1 MNLDE
6 YIQNL
11 ERAGGKTI
19 SQGGENPAQ
28 MQQTRQELE
37 RALFAPTA
45 VMPSAPT
52 SIPETAGLLLGLV
65 PFAAPEAKFSQS
77 MMRLA
82 EKAPAAVRPY
92 VPSLAASAIGTT
104 AGTIAEQALLPDQQI
119 FSTETGKKLLENNL
133 QNAAF
138 DLGGNLVFTAFGK
151 TLKVGKDMLDKS
163 GITKSAS
170 FFATPEQE
178 ARRAAQEWLSNRG
191 ATLTRGQ
198 LTGDLGTQVVEG
210 TLKYSPASNYF
221 EQQQKGVKE
230 VLNAGANDVRTTL
243 DTSEAFQN
251 ALRQGDPTQM
261 AIGDRFQNAIAEAD
275 KLMKAKFAP
284 VYEKID
290 VDQGLRVNLA
300 PLKQQAQKELD
311 KLAERGFIGAGS
323 ERKKVLEDIL
333 KQNDEVTFGTA
344 HAIRSDLLAS
354 GREATK
360 EGVPSTVL
368 QKEYYNQAQGIANQ
382 MDNIM
387 VLTFGNEEEKA
398 IARKMGLIGGID
410 QPAGLRN
417 GQYIGNNFASIDA
430 MNIGRTK
437 ATTANN
443 DLLRQ
448 YFNAQESYKNAMGG
462 LYSGTMQ
469 AALKAEPSA
478 VGELLFNIDRP
489 ERMRDTFKAISEVQ
503 KYLPAEQSAGLVNEL
518 RYGYLNKI
526 FGDPNGVLKLSQNLE
541 DKTFKEGFDYLFRE
555 PKVKKQLLDITNA
568 AKYGL
573 EEETGSTVLRTKGIS
588 SLVTGTTAGASTLA
602 YLNLPEE
609 VKSKMDLP
617 SILSSAGVL
626 YLTPKMM
633 GRSLTNKNS
642 MDALAMLAKAQENP
656 KYAGAA
662 ATKIADL
669 LNKSGI
675 IDSDYLTEVNQ
686 MMSIKRPQTLTQQQR
701 QNPVIDLDTY
711 IQNLEKQPAQ

>member
-6 YIQNL
+6 YIKNL
-11 ERAGGKTI
+11 ELAGGKTI
-19 SQGGENPAQ
+19 SQGGDSAVQ
-28 MQQTRQELE
+28 AQQTRQQLE
-37 RALFAPTA
+37 QALVPQIA
-45 VMPSAPT
+45 VTPSFPT
-52 SIPETAGLLLGLV
+52 SVPETAGLLLGLV

-77 MMRLA
+77 MIRLG
-82 EKAPAAVRPY
+82 EKAPAVVRPY
-92 VPSLAASAIGTT
+92 VPSLAASTIGTT

-138 DLGGNLVFTAFGK
+138 DLGGNLVFSAFGK
-151 TLKVGKDMLDKS
+151 TLKVTKDMLDKT
-163 GITKSAS
+163 GISKSSS

-178 ARRAAQEWLSNRG
+178 ARRAAQEWLSSRN

-198 LTGDLGTQVVEG
+198 LTGDFGTQTLEG
-210 TLKYSPASNYF
+210 TLKYSPASTYF
-221 EQQQKGVKE
+221 EQQQKSVKE
-230 VLNAGANDVRTTL
+230 ALSAGANDVRTTL

-261 AIGDRFQNAIAEAD
+261 AIGDRFQNAIGEAD

-290 VDQGLRVNLA
+290 ADQGLRVNLV
-300 PLKQQAQKELD
+300 PLKQEAQKQLD
-311 KLAERGFIGAGS
+311 KLARTKFVGAS
-323 ERKKVLEDIL
+323 DDKRKVLEDIL
-333 KQNDEVTFGTA
+333 KQDDEVTFGVA
-344 HAIRSDLLAS
+344 HDLRSNFLAS

-382 MDNIM
+382 MDNTM
-387 VLTFGNEEEKA
+387 VITFGNEEQKA
-398 IARKMGLIGGID
+398 LARKLGFVGGID

-417 GQYIGNNFASIDA
+417 GEYQAF
-430 MNIGRTK
+430 NINSLEQLNLPRTK
-437 ATTANN
+437 ANTANN
-443 DLLRQ
+443 DLLRE
-448 YFNAQESYKNAMGG
+448 YFNAQNGYKNAMGG
-462 LYSGTMQ
+462 LYNGTMQ

-489 ERMRDTFKAISEVQ
+489 ERMRDTFKAIAEVQ
-503 KYLPAEQSAGLVNEL
+503 KYLPKEQSAGLVNEL

-573 EEETGSTVLRTKGIS
+573 EEETGSTVLRTKAIGAA
-588 SLVTGTTAGASTLA
+588 VTGTTAGASTLA
-602 YLNLPEE
+602 YLNLPDE
-609 VKSKMDLP
+609 VQNKLDLP

-662 ATKIADL
+662 AAKIADM

-675 IDSDYLTEVNQ
+675 IDSDYLTELNQ
-686 MMSIKRPQTLTQQQR
+686 MMTIQRPQTLTQQQR
-701 QNPVIDLDTY
+701 ENPVINLDAY
-711 IQNLEKQPAQ
+711 IKNLEPAQ

>member
-6 YIQNL
+6 YIKNL
-11 ERAGGKTI
+11 ELAGGKTI
-19 SQGGENPAQ
+19 SQGGDSAAQ
-28 MQQTRQELE
+28 AQQTRQQLE
-37 RALFAPTA
+37 QALIPQIAAT
-45 VMPSAPT
+45 PSFPT
-52 SIPETAGLLLGLV
+52 SVSETAGLLLGLV
-65 PFAAPEAKFSQS
+65 PFAAPETRFAQS
-77 MMRLA
+77 MVKLG
-82 EKAPAAVRPY
+82 EKAPAFARPY
-92 VPSLAASAIGTT
+92 VPSLAASTIGTT
-104 AGTIAEQALLPDQQI
+104 AGTIAEQAFLQDEKI

-138 DLGGNLVFTAFGK
+138 DVGGNLVFSAFGK
-151 TLKVGKDMLDKS
+151 TLKVTKDALDKT

-178 ARRAAQEWLSNRG
+178 ARRAAQEWLSSRN

-198 LTGDLGTQVVEG
+198 LTGDFGTQTLEG

-221 EQQQKGVKE
+221 EQQQKSVQQA
-230 VLNAGANDVRTTL
+230 LNAGANDVRTAL
-243 DTSEAFQN
+243 DTSEAFQT
-251 ALRQGDPTQM
+251 ALKQGDPTQM
-261 AIGDRFQNAIAEAD
+261 AIGDRFQNAIGEAD

-290 VDQGLRVNLA
+290 ADQGLRVNLI
-300 PLKQQAQKELD
+300 PLKQQAQKDYD

-344 HAIRSDLLAS
+344 HALRSDLLAS

-368 QKEYYNQAQGIANQ
+368 QKEYFNQAQGVANQ

-398 IARKMGLIGGID
+398 IARKLGLIGGID

-437 ATTANN
+437 ATTASN
-443 DLLRQ
+443 DLLRE
-448 YFNAQESYKNAMGG
+448 YFNAQDSYKNAMAG

-489 ERMRDTFKAISEVQ
+489 ERMRDTFKAITEVQ
-503 KYLPAEQSAGLVNEL
+503 KYLPKEQSAGLVNEL

-573 EEETGSTVLRTKGIS
+573 EEETGSTALRTKFIGTA
-588 SLVTGTTAGASTLA
+588 VTGATGLASTLA
-602 YLNLPEE
+602 YLNLPDD
-609 VKSKMDLP
+609 VQNKMDLP
-617 SILSSAGVL
+617 SILSSVGVL

-633 GRSLTNKNS
+633 GKALTNKNS

-656 KYAGAA
+656 KFAGAA
-662 ATKIADL
+662 AAKIADMF
-669 LNKSGI
+669 NKSGI
-675 IDSDYLTEVNQ
+675 IDSEYLTELNQ
-686 MMSIKRPQTLTQQQR
+686 MMTIQRPQTLTQQQR
-701 QNPVIDLDTY
+701 ANPVIDLDAY
-711 IQNLEKQPAQ
+711 IKSLEPAQ

>member
-19 SQGGENPAQ
+19 SQGGDNAAQ
-28 MQQTRQELE
+28 LQQTRQELE
-37 RALFAPTA
+37 RALIPSTA

-65 PFAAPEAKFSQS
+65 PIAAPEAKFSQS
-77 MMRLA
+77 MIRLG
-82 EKAPAAVRPY
+82 EKAPAVVRPY
-92 VPSLAASAIGTT
+92 VPSLAASTIGTT
-104 AGTIAEQALLPDQQI
+104 AGTIAEQALLPEEKI

-138 DLGGNLVFTAFGK
+138 DVGGNLVFSAFGK
-151 TLKVGKDMLDKS
+151 TLKVTKDMLDKT
-163 GITKSAS
+163 GIAKSSS

-178 ARRAAQEWLSNRG
+178 ARRAAQEWLSSRN

-198 LTGDLGTQVVEG
+198 LTGDFGTQTLEG

-221 EQQQKGVKE
+221 EQQQKGVQAA
-230 VLNAGANDVRTTL
+230 LNAGANDVRTAL
-243 DTSEAFQN
+243 DTSEAFQT
-251 ALRQGDPTQM
+251 ALKQGDPTQM

-284 VYEKID
+284 VYDKID
-290 VDQGLRVNLA
+290 ADQGLRVNLV
-300 PLKQQAQKELD
+300 PLKQEAQKELD
-311 KLAERGFIGAGS
+311 KLAKTKFKFAGS
-323 ERKKVLEDIL
+323 ERRKVLEDIL
-333 KQNDEVTFGTA
+333 SQDDEVAFGTA
-344 HAIRSDLLAS
+344 HALRSDLLAS

-368 QKEYYNQAQGIANQ
+368 QKEYFNQAQGVSNQ
-382 MDNIM
+382 MDNAM
-387 VLTFGNEEEKA
+387 VITFGNEEQKA
-398 IARKMGLIGGID
+398 LARKLGLVGGIN

-417 GQYIGNNFASIDA
+417 GQYQAH
-430 MNIGRTK
+430 NISSLDQLNLPRTK
-437 ATTANN
+437 ANPANN
-443 DLLRQ
+443 DLLRE
-448 YFNAQESYKNAMGG
+448 YFNAQEGYKNAMGG

-489 ERMRDTFKAISEVQ
+489 ERMRDTFKAIAEVQ
-503 KYLPAEQSAGLVNEL
+503 KYLPKEQSAGLVNEL

-555 PKVKKQLLDITNA
+555 PKVKEQLLDITNA

-573 EEETGSTVLRTKGIS
+573 EEERGSTVLRTKAIGAA
-588 SLVTGTTAGASTLA
+588 VTGTTAGASTLA
-602 YLNLPEE
+602 YLNLPED
-609 VKSKMDLP
+609 VQNKLDLP
-617 SILSSAGVL
+617 SVLSSAGVL

-633 GRSLTNKNS
+633 GRALTNKNS
-642 MDALAMLAKAQENP
+642 MNALAMLAKAQENP

-662 ATKIADL
+662 AAKIADMF
-669 LNKSGI
+669 NKSGI
-675 IDSDYLTEVNQ
+675 IDSNYLTELNQ
-686 MMSIKRPQTLTQQQR
+686 MMSIQRPQTLTQQQR
-701 QNPVIDLDTY
+701 ANPVIDLDTY
-711 IQNLEKQPAQ
+711 IKSLEPAQ

>member
-19 SQGGENPAQ
+19 SQGGDSAAQ
-28 MQQTRQELE
+28 TQQTRQRLE
-37 RALFAPTA
+37 QALVPQIA
-45 VMPSAPT
+45 VTPSFPT
-52 SIPETAGLLLGLV
+52 SVPEAGGLLLGLI
-65 PFAAPEAKFSQS
+65 PPLAPETRFAQS
-77 MMRLA
+77 MVRLG
-82 EKAPAAVRPY
+82 EKAPAFARPY
-92 VPSLAASAIGTT
+92 VPSLAASTLGTT
-104 AGTIAEQALLPDQQI
+104 AGTVAEQAFLQDEKI

-138 DLGGNLVFTAFGK
+138 DVGGNLVFSAFGK
-151 TLKVGKDMLDKS
+151 TLKVTKDALDKT

-178 ARRAAQEWLSNRG
+178 ARRAAQEWLSSRN

-198 LTGDLGTQVVEG
+198 LTGDFGTQTLEG

-221 EQQQKGVKE
+221 EQQQKGVQAA
-230 VLNAGANDVRTTL
+230 LNAGANDVRTTL
-243 DTSEAFQN
+243 DTSEVFQT
-251 ALRQGDPTQM
+251 ALKQGDPTQM
-261 AIGDRFQNAIAEAD
+261 AIGDRFQNAIGEAD

-284 VYEKID
+284 VYDKID
-290 VDQGLRVNLA
+290 ADQGLRVNLV
-300 PLKQQAQKELD
+300 PLKAEAQKELE
-311 KLAERGFIGAGS
+311 KLAKRKFIGAGS
-323 ERKKVLEDIL
+323 ERRKVLEDIIN
-333 KQNDEVTFGTA
+333 QDNEVTFGTA
-344 HAIRSDLLAS
+344 HALRSDLLAS

-368 QKEYYNQAQGIANQ
+368 QKEYFNQAQGVANQ

-398 IARKMGLIGGID
+398 IARKLGLIGGID

-437 ATTANN
+437 ATTASN
-443 DLLRQ
+443 DLLRE
-448 YFNAQESYKNAMGG
+448 YFNAQDSYKNAMAG

-489 ERMRDTFKAISEVQ
+489 ERMRDTFKAIAEVQ
-503 KYLPAEQSAGLVNEL
+503 KYLPKEQSAGLVNEL

-526 FGDPNGVLKLSQNLE
+526 FGDTNGVLKLSQNLE

-573 EEETGSTVLRTKGIS
+573 EEETGSTALRTKFIGTA
-588 SLVTGTTAGASTLA
+588 VTGATGIASTLA
-602 YLNLPEE
+602 YLNLPDE
-609 VKSKMDLP
+609 VQNKMDLP
-617 SILSSAGVL
+617 SILSSVGVL

-633 GRSLTNKNS
+633 GRALTNKNS
-642 MDALAMLAKAQENP
+642 MDALAMLAKAQANP

-662 ATKIADL
+662 AAKIADMF
-669 LNKSGI
+669 NKSGI
-675 IDSDYLTEVNQ
+675 IDSEYLTELNQ
-686 MMSIKRPQTLTQQQR
+686 MMTIQRPQTLTQQQR
-701 QNPVIDLDTY
+701 ANPVIDLDAY
-711 IQNLEKQPAQ
+711 IKNLEPAQ

>member
-19 SQGGENPAQ
+19 SQGGDIATQ
-28 MQQTRQELE
+28 TQQTRQELE
-37 RALFAPTA
+37 RALIPSTA

-65 PFAAPEAKFSQS
+65 PIAAPEAKFSQS
-77 MMRLA
+77 MIRLG
-82 EKAPAAVRPY
+82 EKSPAFARPY
-92 VPSLAASAIGTT
+92 VPSLAASTLGTT
-104 AGTIAEQALLPDQQI
+104 AGTIAEQALLPDQKI

-138 DLGGNLVFTAFGK
+138 DVGGNLVFSAFGK
-151 TLKVGKDMLDKS
+151 TLKVTKDMLDKT
-163 GITKSAS
+163 GIAKSSS

-178 ARRAAQEWLSNRG
+178 ARRAAQEWLSSRN

-198 LTGDLGTQVVEG
+198 LTGDFGTQTLEG

-221 EQQQKGVKE
+221 EQQQKGVQSA
-230 VLNAGANDVRTTL
+230 LNAGANDVRTTL
-243 DTSEAFQN
+243 DTSEAFQT
-251 ALRQGDPTQM
+251 ALKQGDPTQM
-261 AIGDRFQNAIAEAD
+261 AIGDRFQNAIGEAD

-284 VYEKID
+284 VYDKID
-290 VDQGLRVNLA
+290 ADQGLRVNLV
-300 PLKQQAQKELD
+300 PLKTEAQKELD
-311 KLAERGFIGAGS
+311 KLAKRKFIGAGS
-323 ERKKVLEDIL
+323 ERRKVLEDIIN
-333 KQNDEVTFGTA
+333 QDDEVTFGTA
-344 HAIRSDLLAS
+344 HSLRSDLLAS

-368 QKEYYNQAQGIANQ
+368 QKEYFNQAQGVANQ

-398 IARKMGLIGGID
+398 IARKMGLVGGID

-448 YFNAQESYKNAMGG
+448 YFNAQESYKNAMSG

-469 AALKAEPSA
+469 SALKAEPSA

-489 ERMRDTFKAISEVQ
+489 ERMRDTFKAIAEVQ
-503 KYLPAEQSAGLVNEL
+503 KYLPKEQSSGLVNEL

-573 EEETGSTVLRTKGIS
+573 EEERGSTVLRTKAIGAA
-588 SLVTGTTAGASTLA
+588 VTGTTAGASTLA
-602 YLNLPEE
+602 YLNLPED
-609 VKSKMDLP
+609 VQNKLDLP
-617 SILSSAGVL
+617 SVLSSAGVL

-633 GRSLTNKNS
+633 GRALTNKNS
-642 MDALAMLAKAQENP
+642 IDALAMLAKAQENP

-662 ATKIADL
+662 AAKIADMF
-669 LNKSGI
+669 NKSGI
-675 IDSDYLTEVNQ
+675 IDSDYLTELNQ
-686 MMSIKRPQTLTQQQR
+686 MMSIQRPQTLTQQQR
-701 QNPVIDLDTY
+701 QNPVINLDAY
-711 IQNLEKQPAQ
+711 IKNLEPATQ

>member
-6 YIQNL
+6 YIKNL
-11 ERAGGKTI
+11 ELAGGKTI
-19 SQGGENPAQ
+19 SQGGDSAAQ
-28 MQQTRQELE
+28 AQQTKQQLE
-37 RALFAPTA
+37 QAFVPSIAVAP
-45 VMPSAPT
+45 SFPT
-52 SIPETAGLLLGLV
+52 SVPETAGLLLGLI
-65 PFAAPEAKFSQS
+65 PPLAPETRFAQS
-77 MMRLA
+77 MVRLG
-82 EKAPAAVRPY
+82 EKAPAFARPY
-92 VPSLAASAIGTT
+92 VPSLAASTIGTT
-104 AGTIAEQALLPDQQI
+104 AGTVAEQAFLQDEKI

-138 DLGGNLVFTAFGK
+138 DVGGNLVFSAFGK
-151 TLKVGKDMLDKS
+151 TLKVTKDALDKT

-178 ARRAAQEWLSNRG
+178 ARRAAQEWLSSRN

-198 LTGDLGTQVVEG
+198 LTGDFGTQTLEG

-221 EQQQKGVKE
+221 EQQQKDVQTA
-230 VLNAGANDVRTTL
+230 LNAGANDVRTTL
-243 DTSEAFQN
+243 DTSETFQA
-251 ALRQGDPTQM
+251 ALKQGDPTQM
-261 AIGDRFQNAIAEAD
+261 AIGDRFQNAIGEAD

-284 VYEKID
+284 VYDKID
-290 VDQGLRVNLA
+290 ADQGLRVNLV
-300 PLKQQAQKELD
+300 PLKAEAQKELD
-311 KLAERGFIGAGS
+311 KLAKRKFIGAGS
-323 ERKKVLEDIL
+323 ERRKVLEDIIN
-333 KQNDEVTFGTA
+333 QDDEVTFGTA
-344 HAIRSDLLAS
+344 HSLRSDLLAS

-368 QKEYYNQAQGIANQ
+368 QKEYFNQAQGVANQ

-387 VLTFGNEEEKA
+387 VLTFGNKEEKA
-398 IARKMGLIGGID
+398 IARKLGLIGGID

-437 ATTANN
+437 ATTASN
-443 DLLRQ
+443 DLLRE
-448 YFNAQESYKNAMGG
+448 YFNAQDSYKNAMAG

-489 ERMRDTFKAISEVQ
+489 ERMRDTFKAITEVQ
-503 KYLPAEQSAGLVNEL
+503 KYLPKEQSAGLVNEL

-573 EEETGSTVLRTKGIS
+573 EEETGSTALRTKFIGAA
-588 SLVTGTTAGASTLA
+588 VTGTTGIASTLA
-602 YLNLPEE
+602 YLNLPDE
-609 VKSKMDLP
+609 VQNKLDLP
-617 SILSSAGVL
+617 SILSSVGVL

-633 GRSLTNKNS
+633 SRALTNKNS

-662 ATKIADL
+662 AAKIADMF
-669 LNKSGI
+669 NKSGI
-675 IDSDYLTEVNQ
+675 IDSEYLTELNQ
-686 MMSIKRPQTLTQQQR
+686 MMTIQRPQTLTQQQR
-701 QNPVIDLDTY
+701 ANPVIDLDAY
-711 IQNLEKQPAQ
+711 IKNLEPAQ

>member
-6 YIQNL
+6 YIKNL
-11 ERAGGKTI
+11 ELAGGKTI
-19 SQGGENPAQ
+19 SQGGDSAAQ
-28 MQQTRQELE
+28 TQQTRQQLE
-37 RALFAPTA
+37 QALVPQIA
-45 VMPSAPT
+45 VTPSFPT
-52 SIPETAGLLLGLV
+52 SVPETAGLLLGLV
-65 PFAAPEAKFSQS
+65 PFAAPETRFAQS
-77 MMRLA
+77 MVKLG
-82 EKAPAAVRPY
+82 EKSPAFARPY
-92 VPSLAASAIGTT
+92 VPSLAASTLGTT
-104 AGTIAEQALLPDQQI
+104 AGTIAEQAFLQDEKI

-133 QNAAF
+133 QNTAF
-138 DLGGNLVFTAFGK
+138 DLGGNLIFNAFGK
-151 TLKVGKDMLDKS
+151 SIKVTKDMLDKA

-178 ARRAAQEWLSNRG
+178 ARRAAQEWLSSRN

-198 LTGDLGTQVVEG
+198 LTGDFGTQTLEG

-221 EQQQKGVKE
+221 EQQQKGVQAA
-230 VLNAGANDVRTTL
+230 LNAGANDVRTTL
-243 DTSEAFQN
+243 DTSEAFQA
-251 ALRQGDPTQM
+251 ALKQGDPTQM
-261 AIGDRFQNAIAEAD
+261 AIGDRFQNAIGEAD
-275 KLMKAKFAP
+275 KLMKQKFAP

-290 VDQGLRVNLA
+290 ADQGLRVNLI
-300 PLKQQAQKELD
+300 PLKQQAQKD
-311 KLAERGFIGAGS
+311 YAKLAERGFIGAGS

-344 HAIRSDLLAS
+344 HALRSDLLAS

-368 QKEYYNQAQGIANQ
+368 QKEYFNQAQGVANL
-382 MDNIM
+382 MDNTM
-387 VLTFGNEEEKA
+387 VITFGNEEQKA
-398 IARKMGLIGGID
+398 IAKKLGLVGGID
-410 QPAGLRN
+410 QPTGLRN
-417 GQYIGNNFASIDA
+417 GQYQAH
-430 MNIGRTK
+430 NINSLDQLNLPKTK
-437 ATTANN
+437 ANTANN
-443 DLLRQ
+443 ELLRE
-448 YFNAQESYKNAMGG
+448 YFNAQSGYKNAMGG
-462 LYSGTMQ
+462 LYNGTMQ

-503 KYLPAEQSAGLVNEL
+503 KYLPKEQSAGLVNEL

-573 EEETGSTVLRTKGIS
+573 EEETGSTVLRTKAIGAA
-588 SLVTGTTAGASTLA
+588 VTGTTAGASTLA
-602 YLNLPEE
+602 YLNLPDE
-609 VKSKMDLP
+609 VQNKLDLP

-662 ATKIADL
+662 AAKIADM

-675 IDSDYLTEVNQ
+675 IDSDYLTELNQ
-686 MMSIKRPQTLTQQQR
+686 MMTIQRPQTLTQQQR
-701 QNPVIDLDTY
+701 ENPVIDLDAY
-711 IQNLEKQPAQ
+711 IKNLEPAQ

>member
-6 YIQNL
+6 YIKNL
-11 ERAGGKTI
+11 ELAGGKTI
-19 SQGGENPAQ
+19 SQGGDSAAQ
-28 MQQTRQELE
+28 AQQTRQQLE
-37 RALFAPTA
+37 QALIPQIAAT
-45 VMPSAPT
+45 PSFPT
-52 SIPETAGLLLGLV
+52 SVPETAGLLLGLV
-65 PFAAPEAKFSQS
+65 PFAAPETRFAQS
-77 MMRLA
+77 MVKLG
-82 EKAPAAVRPY
+82 EKAPAFARPY
-92 VPSLAASAIGTT
+92 VPSLAASTLGTT
-104 AGTIAEQALLPDQQI
+104 AGTIAEQAFLQDEKI

-138 DLGGNLVFTAFGK
+138 DLGGNLVFNAFGK
-151 TLKVGKDMLDKS
+151 SLKVSKDVLDKA

-178 ARRAAQEWLSNRG
+178 ARRAAQEWLSSRN

-198 LTGDLGTQVVEG
+198 LTGDFGTQTLEG

-221 EQQQKGVKE
+221 EQQQKGVQAA
-230 VLNAGANDVRTTL
+230 LNAGANDVRTTL
-243 DTSEAFQN
+243 DTSETFQA
-251 ALRQGDPTQM
+251 ALKQGDPTQM
-261 AIGDRFQNAIAEAD
+261 AIGDRFQNAIGEAD
-275 KLMKAKFAP
+275 KLMKAKFKP
-284 VYEKID
+284 VYDKID
-290 VDQGLRVNLA
+290 ADQGLRVNLV
-300 PLKQQAQKELD
+300 PLKTEAQKELE
-311 KLAERGFIGAGS
+311 KLAKRKFIGAGS
-323 ERKKVLEDIL
+323 ERRKVLEDIIN
-333 KQNDEVTFGTA
+333 QDDEVTFGTA
-344 HAIRSDLLAS
+344 HALRSDLLAS

-368 QKEYYNQAQGIANQ
+368 QKEYFNQAQGVANQ

-398 IARKMGLIGGID
+398 IARKLGLIGNID

-437 ATTANN
+437 ATTSIN
-443 DLLRQ
+443 DLLRE
-448 YFNAQESYKNAMGG
+448 YFNAQDSYKNAMAG

-489 ERMRDTFKAISEVQ
+489 ERMRDTFKAITEVQ
-503 KYLPAEQSAGLVNEL
+503 KYLPKEQSAGLVNEL

-573 EEETGSTVLRTKGIS
+573 EEETGSTALRTKFIGTA
-588 SLVTGTTAGASTLA
+588 VTGATGLASTLA
-602 YLNLPEE
+602 YLNLPDD
-609 VKSKMDLP
+609 VQNKMDLP
-617 SILSSAGVL
+617 SILSSVGVL

-633 GRSLTNKNS
+633 GKALTNKNS

-656 KYAGAA
+656 KFAGAA
-662 ATKIADL
+662 AAKIADMF
-669 LNKSGI
+669 NKSGI
-675 IDSDYLTEVNQ
+675 IDSEYLTELNQ
-686 MMSIKRPQTLTQQQR
+686 MMTIQRPQTLTQQQR
-701 QNPVIDLDTY
+701 ANPVIDLDAY
-711 IQNLEKQPAQ
+711 IKSLEPAQ

>member
-19 SQGGENPAQ
+19 SQGGDNAAQ
-28 MQQTRQELE
+28 LQQTRQELE
-37 RALFAPTA
+37 RALIPSTA

-77 MMRLA
+77 MIRLG
-82 EKAPAAVRPY
+82 EKAPAVVRPY
-92 VPSLAASAIGTT
+92 VPSLAASTIGTT
-104 AGTIAEQALLPDQQI
+104 AGTIAEQALLPEQQI

-151 TLKVGKDMLDKS
+151 AIKVAPEQWKKLGISKS
-163 GITKSAS
+163 ES

-178 ARRAAQEWLSNRG
+178 ARRAAQEWLSSRN

-198 LTGDLGTQVVEG
+198 LTGDFGTQTLEG

-221 EQQQKGVKE
+221 EQQQKGVQAA
-230 VLNAGANDVRTTL
+230 LNAGANDVRTTL
-243 DTSEAFQN
+243 DTSEAFQT
-251 ALRQGDPTQM
+251 ALKQGDPTQM
-261 AIGDRFQNAIAEAD
+261 AIGDRFQNAIGEAD
-275 KLMKAKFAP
+275 KLMKQKFAP
-284 VYEKID
+284 VYDKID
-290 VDQGLRVNLA
+290 ADQGLRVNLV
-300 PLKQQAQKELD
+300 PLKFEAQRELE
-311 KLAERGFIGAGS
+311 KLAKRKFIGAGS
-323 ERKKVLEDIL
+323 ERRKVLEDIIN
-333 KQNDEVTFGTA
+333 QDDEVTFGTA
-344 HAIRSDLLAS
+344 HALRSDLLAS

-368 QKEYYNQAQGIANQ
+368 QKEYFNQAQGVANQ

-398 IARKMGLIGGID
+398 IARKMGLVGGID

-443 DLLRQ
+443 DLLRE

-489 ERMRDTFKAISEVQ
+489 ERMRDTFKAIAEVQ
-503 KYLPAEQSAGLVNEL
+503 KYLPKEQSAGLVNEL

-573 EEETGSTVLRTKGIS
+573 EEERGSTVLRTKAIGAA
-588 SLVTGTTAGASTLA
+588 VTGTTAGASTLA
-602 YLNLPEE
+602 YLNLPED
-609 VKSKMDLP
+609 VQSKLDLP
-617 SILSSAGVL
+617 SVLSSAGVL

-633 GRSLTNKNS
+633 GRALTNKNS
-642 MDALAMLAKAQENP
+642 MDALAMLAKAQQNP

-662 ATKIADL
+662 AAKIADMF
-669 LNKSGI
+669 NKSGI
-675 IDSDYLTEVNQ
+675 IDSDYLTELNQ
-686 MMSIKRPQTLTQQQR
+686 MMSIQRPQTLTQQQR
-701 QNPVIDLDTY
+701 ANPVIDLDAY
-711 IQNLEKQPAQ
+711 IKSLEPAQ

>member
-6 YIQNL
+6 YIKNL
-11 ERAGGKTI
+11 ELAGGKTI
-19 SQGGENPAQ
+19 SQGGDSAAQ
-28 MQQTRQELE
+28 TQQTRQQLE
-37 RALFAPTA
+37 QALVPQIA
-45 VMPSAPT
+45 VTPSFPT
-52 SIPETAGLLLGLV
+52 SVPEAGGLLLGLV
-65 PFAAPEAKFSQS
+65 PPLAPETRFAQS
-77 MMRLA
+77 MVRLG
-82 EKAPAAVRPY
+82 EKAPAFARPY
-92 VPSLAASAIGTT
+92 VPSLTASTIGTT
-104 AGTIAEQALLPDQQI
+104 AGTIAEQAFLQDEKI

-138 DLGGNLVFTAFGK
+138 DVGGNLVFSAFGK
-151 TLKVGKDMLDKS
+151 TLKVTKDVLDKS

-178 ARRAAQEWLSNRG
+178 ARRAAQEWLSSRN

-198 LTGDLGTQVVEG
+198 LTGDFGTQTLEG

-221 EQQQKGVKE
+221 EQQQKGVQAA
-230 VLNAGANDVRTTL
+230 LNAGANDVRTTL
-243 DTSEAFQN
+243 DTSEAFQT
-251 ALRQGDPTQM
+251 ALKQGDPTQM
-261 AIGDRFQNAIAEAD
+261 AIGDRFQNAIGEAD
-275 KLMKAKFAP
+275 KLMKAKFKP
-284 VYEKID
+284 VYDKID
-290 VDQGLRVNLA
+290 ADQGLRVNLA
-300 PLKQQAQKELD
+300 PLKAEAQKELE
-311 KLAERGFIGAGS
+311 KLAKRKFVGAGS
-323 ERKKVLEDIL
+323 ERRKVLEDIIN
-333 KQNDEVTFGTA
+333 QDNEVTFGTA
-344 HAIRSDLLAS
+344 HSLRSDLLAS

-368 QKEYYNQAQGIANQ
+368 QKEYFNQAQGVANQ

-398 IARKMGLIGGID
+398 LARKLGLIGGID

-417 GQYIGNNFASIDA
+417 GQYISNNIGSINA

-443 DLLRQ
+443 ELLRE
-448 YFNAQESYKNAMGG
+448 YFNAQDSYKNAMGG

-503 KYLPAEQSAGLVNEL
+503 KYLPKEQSAGLVNEL

-568 AKYGL
+568 AKYSL
-573 EEETGSTVLRTKGIS
+573 EEETGSTALRTKFIGTA
-588 SLVTGTTAGASTLA
+588 VTGATGLASTLA
-602 YLNLPEE
+602 YLNLPDE
-609 VKSKMDLP
+609 VQNKMDLP
-617 SILSSAGVL
+617 SILSSVGVL

-633 GRSLTNKNS
+633 GKALTNKNS
-642 MDALAMLAKAQENP
+642 MDALAMLAKAQANP

-662 ATKIADL
+662 AAKIADMF
-669 LNKSGI
+669 NKSGI
-675 IDSDYLTEVNQ
+675 IDSEYLTELNQ
-686 MMSIKRPQTLTQQQR
+686 MMTIQRPQTLTQQQR
-701 QNPVIDLDTY
+701 ANPVIDLDAY
-711 IQNLEKQPAQ
+711 IKNLEPAQ